1 MMRLTNRI
9 KGIATMLALR
19 KTGPEFGAVLE
30 EVAEPELAPGFVM
43 VEVDAAG
50 ICGSDIHMYEWTNG
64 YEWLIP
70 ALPVTMGH
78 EFAGRVSALGLGVT
92 GLSEG
97 QPVVVMPSYACGK
110 CDACLAGKPEV
121 CTRRKAVGL
130 SVDGGFAP
138 RVPVPVQCCLP
149 IGNRLAP
156 HIAALTEP
164 FCVGDRAVDTADVQ
178 AGQDVV
184 VLGPGIIGLSAAYIA
199 KQRGASS
206 VTIVGKN
213 DPLRLDIARKIG
225 IGNVIDLG
233 DNGTLADFIPERSV
247 DRVLEATGFGES
259 ITQGLG
265 LLRDFGI
272 MAAIGIHHEPA
283 PIDITPFVRRKLQLR
298 GAHSSTRAN
307 WDRVLEMLPDAA
319 DEIEPIVTHQISLAD
334 GIEGFEMSR
343 RREAC
348 KVVIRPGM

>member
-1 MMRLTNRI
+1 
-9 KGIATMLALR
+9 MLALR

-30 EVAEPELAPGFVM
+30 EVAEPELSPGFVM

-50 ICGSDIHMYEWTNG
+50 ICGSDIHMYEWTSG

-78 EFAGRVSALGLGVT
+78 EFAGRVAALGPGVS

-97 QPVVVMPSYACGK
+97 QPVVVMPSYTCGTCEACES
-110 CDACLAGKPEV
+110 GKPDF
-121 CTRRKAVGL
+121 CKNRKGIGL
-130 SVDGGFAP
+130 SVNGGFAP
-138 RVPVPVQCCLP
+138 RVPVPAQCCLP
-149 IGNRLAP
+149 IGNRLPP
-156 HIAALTEP
+156 HIAALAEP
-164 FCVGDRAVDTADVQ
+164 FCVGDRAVDIGGVEP
-178 AGQDVV
+178 GQNVV

-199 KQRGASS
+199 RQRGAAS
-206 VTIVGKN
+206 VTVVGKN
-213 DPLRLDIARKIG
+213 DPLRLSVAKKIG
-225 IGNVIDLG
+225 IETVIDLG
-233 DNGTLADFIPERSV
+233 GGGTLADFIPERSV
-247 DRVLEATGFGES
+247 DRVFEATGFAES

-272 MAAIGIHHEPA
+272 MTAIGIHHEPA

-307 WDRVLEMLPDAA
+307 WDRVLAMLPDAA
-319 DEIEPIVTHQISLAD
+319 EDLEHIVTHQIPLAD
-334 GIEGFEMSR
+334 SIEGFEMNR

-348 KVVIRPGM
+348 KVVIRPGMG